1 MLSATALTEK
11 VELYCLSGVL
21 KYKGDVCDFKKN
33 GNGEEF
39 WENGKVKYTGVFLD
53 NYYEDENSKLYYRNG
68 RLEYEG
74 GFSEGNISNFY
85 KNR

>member
-1 MLSATALTEK
+1 MLSATARTEK
-11 VELYCLSGVL
+11 VELYCLSGIL
-21 KYKGDVCDFKKN
+21 KYKGDVYDFKKN

-74 GFSEGNISNFY
+74 GFSEGKISFIQQ
-85 KNR
+85 NR